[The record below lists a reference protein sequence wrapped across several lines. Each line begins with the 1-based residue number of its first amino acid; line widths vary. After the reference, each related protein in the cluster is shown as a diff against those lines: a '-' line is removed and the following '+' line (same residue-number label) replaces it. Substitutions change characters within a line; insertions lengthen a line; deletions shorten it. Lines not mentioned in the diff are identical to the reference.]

1 MAESTDNIPPQTPT
15 DPPVETAAERK
26 RRLGAARYHK
36 WLAAHSVD
44 PEWLKAHQEKML
56 EYRRAWKAARDRE
69 FKELKAIVANIA
81 ATTSAVAK

>member
-1 MAESTDNIPPQTPT
+1 MAESTDNIPPQTP
-15 DPPVETAAERK
+15 VKTAAERK

-36 WLAAHSVD
+36 WFAAHSTD
-44 PEWLKAHQEKML
+44 LEWLKVHQEKMR
-56 EYRRAWKAARDRE
+56 EYRRAWKAARDLE